1 MIRTIIL
8 ALFVFSSI
16 ASRAGQAPTDS
27 IPVNPADVSS
37 VNAIIAALYDVISGD
52 AGVKRNWDRMR
63 TLFVPEARM
72 TATGQRPDGTRVKRS
87 MSVEDYINNS
97 GPYLEKNGFFE
108 VEIGRAQHEYGNIV
122 QVFSSYAS
130 RQKQSDANPFM
141 RGINSI
147 QLWNDGNRWW
157 IISILWESET
167 KNNPIPQQFLNK

>member
-1 MIRTIIL
+1 MLKSLIIGL
-8 ALFVFSSI
+8 CILTSI
-16 ASRAGQAPTDS
+16 TVKAGQPLRDS

-37 VNAIIAALYDVISGD
+37 VNAIIGALYDVISGE
-52 AGVKRNWDRMR
+52 AGQKRNWDRMR

-72 TATGQRPDGTRVKRS
+72 TATGQRPDGSRVKRS
-87 MSVEDYINNS
+87 MSVEDYINTS

-108 VEIGRAQHEYGNIV
+108 IEIGRAQHEYGSIV

-167 KNNPIPQQFLNK
+167 KSTPIPPQFLKN

>member
-1 MIRTIIL
+1 MLRSLLISLCIISTL
-8 ALFVFSSI
+8 AVQ
-16 ASRAGQAPTDS
+16 AGQPVRDS
-27 IPVNPADVSS
+27 IPVNQADVSS

-52 AGVKRNWDRMR
+52 AGQKRNWDRMR

-72 TATGQRPDGTRVKRS
+72 TATGQRPDGTKVRRS
-87 MSVEDYINNS
+87 MSVEDYINTS

-108 VEIGRAQHEYGNIV
+108 VEIGRSQHEYGSIV

-147 QLWNDGNRWW
+147 QLWNDGKRWW

-167 KNNPIPQQFLNK
+167 KNNPIPEKFLNK